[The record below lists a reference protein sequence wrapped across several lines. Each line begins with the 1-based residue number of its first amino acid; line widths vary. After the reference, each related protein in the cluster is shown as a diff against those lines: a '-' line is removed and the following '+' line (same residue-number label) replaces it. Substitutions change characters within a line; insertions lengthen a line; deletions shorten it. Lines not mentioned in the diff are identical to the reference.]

1 MIIGQKEKVLILC
14 AGNSCRS
21 QMAEG
26 FWRHHGGD
34 AFDVAS
40 AGTDPSER
48 VHPVAIQVMAEMGI
62 DISQQ
67 RPKNVKEFLGRTIV
81 QYLVIVCDDA
91 QQKCPRIFPGMRT
104 RLFWPF
110 EDPAQFTGTSD
121 ETLAVFRRVRD
132 GIREQILK
140 FLRDMGKAAADK
152 HEECDR

>member
-1 MIIGQKEKVLILC
+1 MSIGQKEKVLILC

-26 FWRHHGGD
+26 FWRHYGGD
-34 AFDVAS
+34 AFEVSS

-48 VHPVAIQVMAEMGI
+48 VHPVAIQVMAEIGI

-67 RPKNVKEFLGRTIV
+67 RPKTVKEFLGRTIV

-91 QQKCPRIFPGMRT
+91 QQKCPRIFPGMRE

-110 EDPAQFTGTSD
+110 EDPAQFTGTS
-121 ETLAVFRRVRD
+121 EERLALFRRVRD
-132 GIREQILK
+132 GIREKILT
-140 FLRDMGKAAADK
+140 FLRDKGKEYAGK
-152 HEECDR
+152 H